1 MSVSLLGELRVA
13 IDKIDGSIIELIAER
28 ASLARAVGQVK
39 AEEGLAITD
48 PQREAAVV
56 SRAVR
61 LARDA
66 ELPEDD
72 IRQLYWLVVAISRR
86 AQM

>member
-1 MSVSLLGELRVA
+1 MSGSLLGELRVA

>member
-1 MSVSLLGELRVA
+1 MNGNALHDLRVA
-13 IDKIDGSIIELIAER
+13 IDKVDASIIELIAER

-39 AEEGLAITD
+39 TEQGQAIVD
-48 PQREAAVV
+48 PRREAAVV
-56 SRAVR
+56 ARAVA

-66 ELPEDD
+66 GLPEAD
-72 IRQLYWLVVAISRR
+72 IRGLYWLVVGISRR

>member
-1 MSVSLLGELRVA
+1 MSGSLLNDLRVA
-13 IDKIDGSIIELIAER
+13 IDKIDASIIELIAER

-48 PQREAAVV
+48 PLREAAVV
-56 SRAVR
+56 ARAVS
-61 LARDA
+61 LAREAD
-66 ELPEDD
+66 LPENDM
-72 IRQLYWLVVAISRR
+72 RQLYWLVVGISRR